1 MVRNENSAIRDRGLK
16 KTYLIASVQ
25 HSCKSNGV
33 RQNEEGEDEGE
44 GEARTRAF
52 IKRRIEKDAV
62 AADRLRLLL

>member
-1 MVRNENSAIRDRGLK
+1 MR
-16 KTYLIASVQ
+16 TYRIASEQ

-44 GEARTRAF
+44 SEARTRAF
-52 IKRRIEKDAV
+52 VKRRIVKDAV

>member
-1 MVRNENSAIRDRGLK
+1 MC
-16 KTYLIASVQ
+16 TYLIASEQ

-44 GEARTRAF
+44 DEARARAF
-52 IKRRIEKDAV
+52 IKRRIVKDAV